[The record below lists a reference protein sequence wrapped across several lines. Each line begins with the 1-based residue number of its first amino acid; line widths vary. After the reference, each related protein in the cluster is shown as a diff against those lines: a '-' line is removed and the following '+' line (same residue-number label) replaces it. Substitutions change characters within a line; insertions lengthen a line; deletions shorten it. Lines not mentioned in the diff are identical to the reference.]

1 MNRWVFAGCVF
12 LVTGSL
18 AHGAAAGNPMTDG
31 LQARPDAEVR
41 TEDEPGL
48 RFTLKQAEG
57 YALANHPQIAAA
69 RFNADAVRQEIRQ
82 ARSEFFPQVYGES
95 DSVYAPSGTPGTRL
109 AAING
114 LNNPSVFSRQSDG
127 VTVSQLITD
136 FGRTYDL
143 TESAH
148 FRADA
153 AQDRTNVARAMV
165 VLEVDRAYFGLL
177 QARAVERVA
186 RQTVE
191 ARQVAYHQISVLA
204 KNQLKSILDANFAQ
218 VNLSEAQLLLIQAQ
232 SGVSDA
238 EAELSTALGFSDA
251 QHFMLTEEPLDQQLP
266 ASPEDLIREA
276 MAQRPEL
283 ASLRNEREASQR
295 FAQAQDAAQYPKIT
309 ALGAAGV
316 NPVADSADFKRT
328 YYTAGVNVEIPV
340 FNGGNLDA
348 KAQEAHLLTKAAV
361 ENLVE
366 AQNTISRDVR
376 MAWLAANTAR
386 QRLGVTQQLI
396 QSAAQE
402 QQLAEAR
409 YRLGTSSIVELIQAQ
424 LDDTE
429 AQLQDTSARYDY
441 QSGRALLRFTI
452 GGNF

>member
-1 MNRWVFAGCVF
+1 MKRWVVAGCAFLFAGSF
-12 LVTGSL
+12 APAET
-18 AHGAAAGNPMTDG
+18 PMTGG
-31 LQARPDAEVR
+31 LQARPDVEVR
-41 TEDEPGL
+41 TEEEPGL
-48 RFTLKQAEG
+48 RFTLKQAED

-82 ARSEFFPQVYGES
+82 ARSQFFPQVYGES

-109 AAING
+109 AAISG

-136 FGRTYDL
+136 FGHTYDL

-165 VLEVDRAYFGLL
+165 ILEVDRAYFGLL
-177 QARAVERVA
+177 QARAVARVA

-191 ARQVAYHQISVLA
+191 ARRVAYHQISVLA

-232 SGVSDA
+232 SGVNDA

-251 QHFMLTEEPLDQQLP
+251 QRFSLTEEPLGPQLP
-266 ASPEDLIREA
+266 GSPEDLIREA

-283 ASLRNEREASQR
+283 ASLRNEREAAQR

-316 NPVADSADFKRT
+316 NPVADSADFKKT

-340 FNGGNLDA
+340 FNGGNLEA

-376 MAWLAANTAR
+376 VAWLAANTAR
-386 QRLGVTQQLI
+386 QRLGVTQELI

-402 QQLAEAR
+402 QRLAEAR

-441 QSGRALLRFTI
+441 QSGCALLRFTV